1 MIVSSLNNICFIYT
15 NLTANKI
22 IILNEGILREKSG
35 DSFDLAVDL
44 EGQDLIKV
52 LDLSRLL
59 GLRFMLWLLSKQ
71 CRL

>member
-1 MIVSSLNNICFIYT
+1 MLGLIT
-15 NLTANKI
+15 
-22 IILNEGILREKSG
+22 NEGILREKSG